1 MTNMLPPAGP
11 GGTKK
16 GKERAMN
23 PKQIAE
29 NVPNFVKQTMGIAQ
43 VRLTRIQGSA
53 RQVVTDTWQRL
64 LANPSLKRVEDTV
77 DGWRRDYQKK
87 MDLKKIRKQAERV
100 GHDAFRTVGI
110 ATQADLKNV
119 MRQLDNL
126 RNDVRKLSKRAD
138 HRRPHNRNRNQ
149 AQKPNA

>member
-1 MTNMLPPAGP
+1 
-11 GGTKK
+11 
-16 GKERAMN
+16 MN

-29 NVPNFVKQTMGIAQ
+29 NMPNFVKQTMGMAQ
-43 VRLTRIQGSA
+43 VRLNRIHGSA
-53 RQVVTDTWQRL
+53 REVVQGTWKRL
-64 LANPSLKRVEDTV
+64 LAAPALKRVEKSM

-87 MDLKKIRKQAERV
+87 MDLAKIRKQAERV

-126 RNDVRKLSKRAD
+126 RTDVRKLSKKAD
-138 HRRPHNRNRNQ
+138 SRRPHNHHRNRSQ
-149 AQKPNA
+149 AQKPTA